1 MGFKDNRDMVFANV
15 VQQVVAA
22 LIFLIVPRILGV
34 SNYAQVTYATTL
46 LAFISF
52 ADFGLSFVYGRKM
65 PGIYARQ
72 DTNEIAIWNSSILRF
87 RFYTAFLFSAAI
99 SLSYLGKYGS
109 PINAALL
116 FLIPPI
122 SVVVQFFTA
131 SNTSRE
137 LFSTTRDINL
147 LQSLGRLAIL
157 PSAML
162 AGVSGWMAG
171 QLVSA
176 AVVLFRKDLRT
187 CCRQHLTSGAAIN
200 WRLIVDNF
208 PEAILLGLITTLWMQ
223 FLNSARVFASFI
235 YPDVVIAQYGLAG
248 TAYQVVASMMIAAF
262 IPQTIRTYK
271 LLDEDPAGAVNYVF
285 GVILAAL
292 PLMLVMV
299 VFGSLIAPWFFWFF
313 FPEYQIDVRL
323 VTPLIV
329 SLVGYPVIVTL
340 GALLIG
346 TKRSKSYLAVIVSWS
361 LVDLGLAS
369 KGQSYFGYNSAA
381 IAQLISLSMY
391 AITLLCFVGY
401 TFSELIKNKW
411 QVLVPIVVIFVS
423 LISCLYLIR

>member
-1 MGFKDNRDMVFANV
+1 MGIKNNRDMVFANI

-22 LIFLIVPRILGV
+22 SIILFVPKMLGV

-46 LAFISF
+46 LAFLTF

-72 DTNEIAIWNSSILRF
+72 DANEIAVWDSSILRF

-99 SLSYLGKYGS
+99 SISYLNKYVD
-109 PINAALL
+109 PINAVLL
-116 FLIPPI
+116 FLIPPV

-157 PSAML
+157 PSVMI
-162 AGVSGWMAG
+162 AGVRGWMVG

-176 AVVLFRKDLRT
+176 VVVFFRRDLRA
-187 CCRQHLTSGAAIN
+187 CCRQHSTARATIN
-200 WRLIVDNF
+200 WRLIFDNL
-208 PEAILLGLITTLWMQ
+208 PEAIHLGLITTLWMQ
-223 FLNSARVFASFI
+223 LLYSGRIFASFM
-235 YPDVVIAQYGLAG
+235 YPDAVIAQYGLAN

-262 IPQTIRTYK
+262 IPQTIRTYR
-271 LLDEDPAGAVNYVF
+271 LLEEDPAGAVNYVF
-285 GVILAAL
+285 SIIITAL
-292 PLMLVMV
+292 PLMVVMV
-299 VFGSLIAPWFFWFF
+299 VFGSLISPWFFGLF
-313 FPEYQIDVRL
+313 FPEYHIDVCL
-323 VTPLIV
+323 VTPLLV
-329 SLVGYPVIVTL
+329 CLVGYPVIVTL
-340 GALLIG
+340 GSLLVG
-346 TKRSKSYLAVIVSWS
+346 TKRSKSYLAVIVAWC
-361 LVDLGLAS
+361 LIDWVLAS

-401 TFSELIKNKW
+401 TFSELIRNKL
-411 QVLVPIVVIFVS
+411 QVLVPIAAIFVS
-423 LISCLYLIR
+423 LTLCLYLIR